1 MSQTEKG
8 TPISEPL
15 EAMFLLYK
23 PPKPI
28 GLAEAPTESVRV
40 EKMEAS
46 GIIASSGQPQAE
58 REMTISVHVPPGHY
72 TILCAAYKTG

>member
-1 MSQTEKG
+1 
-8 TPISEPL
+8 
-15 EAMFLLYK
+15 MFFLYK

-58 REMTISVHVPPGHY
+58 REMTISVHVPPGYY